1 MRARGLTLIE
11 VVASLVLLAV
21 TVTALLASHARSMEQ
36 LTENR
41 RHHLASELA
50 RELILTW
57 QLDPEG
63 SRDLMAGTFDDHKEL
78 RWTKRRAP
86 RPVTARSALDEITL
100 TIYRRD
106 DKGNE
111 EPVASYTWIERRDE
125 G

>member
-41 RHHLASELA
+41 RLHLASELA
-50 RELILTW
+50 RELIVSW
-57 QLDPEG
+57 RLDPEA
-63 SRDLMAGTFDDHKEL
+63 SRDLTAGTFDDHKEL
-78 RWTKRRAP
+78 RWTRRRAP

-100 TIYRRD
+100 TIYRQD
-106 DKGNE
+106 DRGNE